1 MIRPG
6 TGHFSDY
13 CRHRHFAWCAR
24 RFPMPSFAAQYYQQL
39 FTGESY
45 IAVNM
50 KYLML
55 SVAAFILLAVAGCM
69 SSFKHTVYSDGFDFP
84 SENVKKIV
92 AGKTTGKELIQMF
105 GGPFEKYGISD
116 EEEQW
121 VYFYSTGTK
130 FTVKSLLTDKVQS
143 IGQHKTLSIRLKN
156 GTITNFS
163 YSESSEPIDSERAQ

>member
-1 MIRPG
+1 
-6 TGHFSDY
+6 
-13 CRHRHFAWCAR
+13 
-24 RFPMPSFAAQYYQQL
+24 MPSFAAQYYQQL

-55 SVAAFILLAVAGCM
+55 SVAAFSLLAVAGCM

-143 IGQHKTLSIRLKN
+143 TGQHKTLSIRLKN
-156 GTITNFS
+156 GTITSFS
-163 YSESSEPIDSERAQ
+163 YSESFEPIDSERAH